1 MDLRLD
7 FYNELNKY
15 VDEFTEDDALLV
27 LSHNKK
33 DGDCLTL
40 LAGDWE
46 ILSALFSTKGYVNL
60 TDDNREQYDNI
71 KKMLLNT
78 AYNICMTDNKYK
90 RKFINGLTGSND
102 LTEAYEDGFD
112 DACCGLGVERQN

>member
-33 DGDCLTL
+33 NGDCLTL
-40 LAGDWE
+40 LAGDWAV
-46 ILSALFSTKGYVNL
+46 LSALFSTEG
-60 TDDNREQYDNI
+60 
-71 KKMLLNT
+71 
-78 AYNICMTDNKYK
+78 
-90 RKFINGLTGSND
+90 
-102 LTEAYEDGFD
+102 
-112 DACCGLGVERQN
+112 